1 MKGVFGSDVL
11 LLEVVVFTCTD
22 MLVVKVNNRFVS
34 SIKRKGKTNCNYI
47 VLELNNYYWTVVK
60 LKANSI

>member
-22 MLVVKVNNRFVS
+22 MLVVKVNNRFVG
-34 SIKRKGKTNCNYI
+34 SIKRKGTI
-47 VLELNNYYWTVVK
+47 LF
-60 LKANSI
+60 